1 MMEIGVNLLNGIS
14 YGMILFII
22 ASGLSLIFGVMGI
35 LNLAHGALYVLGAY
49 IGLTLAKQG
58 TNFLLAAL
66 AAGAVVGLVGLS
78 LERLFL
84 GRLYKQVSDQVLLTL
99 GLVYIFWNVIL
110 WIWGPK
116 AHIGEAPYILQGAI
130 NMGGFSYP
138 LYRLTIILIGAA
150 IFIALWFFQEKTRT
164 GAIMRAGMD
173 DKQMTI
179 GLGINYG
186 LFSSFIFFLG
196 AFLGGLAGFL
206 GTPIIGIQPGLSMD
220 ILLFAIIVIV
230 IGGVGYV
237 QGALLGAILIGI
249 IDGFGKAYFPDFA
262 LFTVYLAMIIIL
274 LFRPYGLL
282 GRSQWEGAVMKT
294 QPRDQRAPG
303 KQVRRSS
310 LIRYGIYVLIGA
322 ACILLPPFISAYG
335 RTMIAK
341 VLIYGIFALSL
352 NLLFGYAGLFSLG
365 HAAFFGVGAYT
376 AAILMARCGI
386 ESFWLVMVGSLLSV
400 TLCAAFFGIISLKV
414 ARIYFLLVT
423 LAVGQLLYSVAIK
436 WRSVTGGS
444 DGIVAIPYPNIGIPW
459 FTMAS
464 TSFYYFVFIFF
475 VICFFLLYRVAK
487 SPFGRA
493 LQGIRGDERRM
504 QCLGYNTWLYKYI
517 SFIVGGVFA
526 GVAGVLAM
534 YQNGFVG
541 PGQLG
546 VFTSTTA
553 MLMVTLGSDR
563 VFWGPLLGA
572 ALVIFLEYFSS
583 LYTPERWPLIL
594 GGAFVLSVTFLRG
607 GVALHLVRLWKNG

>member
-1 MMEIGVNLLNGIS
+1 MGIAVNLLNGIS

-35 LNLAHGALYVLGAY
+35 LNLAHGAFYVLGAY

-58 TNFLLAAL
+58 GNFFLAAL
-66 AAGAVVGLVGLS
+66 AAGAVVGLVGLA

-84 GRLYKQVSDQVLLTL
+84 GRLYKQINDQVLLTL

-110 WIWGPK
+110 WIWGPRSQ
-116 AHIGEAPYILQGAI
+116 IGGAPPILQGAI
-130 NMGGFSYP
+130 NMGAFSYP

-150 IFIALWFFQEKTRT
+150 IFAGLWLFQEKTRT
-164 GAIMRAGMD
+164 GAVMRAGMD

-179 GLGINYG
+179 GLGINYS

-206 GTPIIGIQPGLSMD
+206 GTPIIGIQPGLSID
-220 ILLFAIIVIV
+220 ILLFAVIVIV
-230 IGGVGYV
+230 VGGVGNV

-274 LFRPYGLL
+274 LSRPYGLL
-282 GRSQWEGAVMKT
+282 GRAHLESAAKSQPGIVSAPEG
-294 QPRDQRAPG
+294 
-303 KQVRRSS
+303 QVRRSP
-310 LIRYGIYVLIGA
+310 LLLYGIYILMGA
-322 ACILLPPFISAYG
+322 AFIIVPPFMSPYI
-335 RTMIAK
+335 RTIIVK
-341 VLIYGIFALSL
+341 IFIYGIFALSL

-376 AAILMARCGI
+376 AAILISRCNMD
-386 ESFWLVMVGSLLSV
+386 SFWLVIVASLLAAAV
-400 TLCAAFFGIISLKV
+400 CAAFFGIISLKV
-414 ARIYFLLVT
+414 SGIYFLLVT
-423 LAVGQLLYSVAIK
+423 LAIGQLLDSIAVK
-436 WRSVTGGS
+436 WRTLTGGS
-444 DGIVAIPYPNIGIPW
+444 DGIVAIPYPNLGIPW
-459 FTMAS
+459 LKMTS
-464 TSFYYFVFIFF
+464 VSFYYFVLIFF
-475 VICFFLLYRVAK
+475 AISFFLLYRVAK
-487 SPFGRA
+487 SPFGQT

-504 QCLGYNTWLYKYI
+504 QSLGYNTWLYKYI
-517 SFIVGGVFA
+517 TFIVGGLFA
-526 GVAGVLAM
+526 GIAGVLSL

-541 PGQLG
+541 PGELG
-546 VFTSTTA
+546 VLTSTTA
-553 MLMVTLGSDR
+553 MLMVILGSDR
-563 VFWGPLLGA
+563 VFWGPLLGTA
-572 ALVIFLEYFSS
+572 SVIFLEYFSS

-607 GVALHLVRLWKNG
+607 GVSLHLVQLWKKV